1 MGVSKNHFRNMFK
14 KVNMNYKKGGNGISL
29 NITLDMEGIGKKLDI
44 AQDAL
49 DAQVWNDVSKY
60 MPMDTGNLISET
72 GAINATVRGEVYLY
86 PPDSDYGHY
95 QYEGIKYVDPLY
107 EIGAFYNPDYGFWSR
122 EGVTKI
128 PSNEPLFYG
137 RDGAEAH
144 WDEAAYQNHHKQ
156 WVKVVK
162 NAVK

>member
-1 MGVSKNHFRNMFK
+1 MGISKNHFEKMFAKMSMKYKRNGTS
-14 KVNMNYKKGGNGISL
+14 VSL
-29 NITLDMEGIGKKLDI
+29 NLEAFGKKMDI

-49 DAQVWNDVSKY
+49 DAQVWNDMQKY
-60 MPMDTGNLISET
+60 MPMETGTLISET
-72 GAINATVRGEVYLY
+72 GAINAVVRGEVYLY

-122 EGVTKI
+122 EGVTKV
-128 PSNEPLFYG
+128 PSDEPLFYG

-144 WDEAAYQNHHKQ
+144 WDEVAYQNHHKQ
-156 WVKVVK
+156 WVQVAK
-162 NAVK
+162 NALK

>member
-72 GAINATVRGEVYLY
+72 GAINATVRG
-86 PPDSDYGHY
+86 
-95 QYEGIKYVDPLY
+95 KYIYIHQIPTTV
-107 EIGAFYNPDYGFWSR
+107 ITNTR
-122 EGVTKI
+122 EL
-128 PSNEPLFYG
+128 SM
-137 RDGAEAH
+137 
-144 WDEAAYQNHHKQ
+144 
-156 WVKVVK
+156 
-162 NAVK
+162 

>member
-1 MGVSKNHFRNMFK
+1 MGVSKNHFKGMFSKLNMK
-14 KVNMNYKKGGNGISL
+14 YNRGGATVSL
-29 NITLDMEGIGKKLDI
+29 NLERFGEKLDI

-49 DAQVWNDVSKY
+49 DAQVWNDMQKY
-60 MPMDTGNLISET
+60 MPMDTGTLISET
-72 GAINATVRGEVYLY
+72 GALNATTRGEVYLY

-107 EIGAFYNPDYGFWSR
+107 EIGAFYNPNYGFWSR

-128 PSNEPLFYG
+128 PSDEPLFYG

-144 WDEAAYQNHHKQ
+144 WDEVAYQNHHKQ
-156 WVKVVK
+156 WVKVAK
-162 NAVK
+162 NAMK